1 MTDSS
6 SFGNTSVPW
15 MECIFLLIHTY
26 TLILFTL
33 TEDLDS
39 KKYRKDGVGHLEG
52 VLV

>member
-1 MTDSS
+1 MTDFS

-15 MECIFLLIHTY
+15 MECSFLHIHTY
-26 TLILFTL
+26 TLTHFTL

-39 KKYRKDGVGHLEG
+39 KKYRKDDVGHLEG